1 MKQVKLEIE
10 MEFCS
15 MDELTANE
23 QTVVKCACVWFFR
36 GVGAF
41 MPSRGGAA
49 VMLENGK
56 VVIGANQ
63 ENAAFPSGLCAE
75 RTAIF
80 SAQANYPDQPVK
92 CLAIAACDAKGL
104 RQKPVTPC
112 GACRQVILE
121 IEERYHQPI
130 EILLYGTDGI
140 YRIKS
145 IKDLLP
151 LCFVDNDMR

>member
-15 MDELTANE
+15 MDELSVDE
-23 QTVVKCACVWFFR
+23 QTVVKCACAATRNSYANYSHFHV
-36 GVGAF
+36 
-41 MPSRGGAA
+41 GAA
-49 VMLENGK
+49 VMLDNGK

-63 ENAAFPSGLCAE
+63 ENAAYPSGLCAE

-80 SAQANYPDQPVK
+80 SAQTNYPDQPVRL
-92 CLAIAACDAKGL
+92 LAIAASDVNGL
-104 RQKPVTPC
+104 RDKPVTPC

-121 IEERYHQPI
+121 VEERYNKPI
-130 EILLYGTDGI
+130 EILLYGTTGV

-145 IKDLLP
+145 VKDLLP
-151 LCFVDNDMR
+151 LCFVENDMR

>member
-1 MKQVKLEIE
+1 MNQVKLEIE

-15 MDELTANE
+15 MAALPANE
-23 QTVVKCACVWFFR
+23 QTGVTWACAATRNSYANYSHFHV
-36 GVGAF
+36 
-41 MPSRGGAA
+41 GAA